1 MASEY
6 TVARPYAKAAFE
18 FAVIKNQLAQW
29 SEMLEAAKWII
40 QNEAVENMLKDPCV
54 STDQV
59 MAFIYSIDNKLFGP
73 DFKNF
78 LHVLS
83 DNKRLSFI
91 PYIFDHFEKLRAE
104 AEQVVNVE
112 ITSAFELSDKYKEQF
127 IQVLKKR
134 MQCEIALSV
143 KTDASILA
151 GAIVRAGD
159 LLIDGSLR
167 GKLSRLNDA
176 MGIFH

>member
-18 FAVIKNQLAQW
+18 FAAVKKQLAQW
-29 SEMLEAAKWII
+29 SEMLEAAKSII

-54 STDQV
+54 SADQV
-59 MAFIYSIDNKLFGP
+59 MAFIYSIDAQLFNS

-78 LHVLS
+78 LNVLS
-83 DNKRLSFI
+83 ENKRLPFI
-91 PYIFDHFEKLRAE
+91 PYISEHFEALRAE
-104 AEQVVNVE
+104 AEQVMNVE

-127 IQVLKKR
+127 IQALKKR
-134 MQCEIALSV
+134 MKCEIALSA

-167 GKLSRLNDA
+167 GRLARLNDA